1 MILCTYIY
9 REDYFMELMDL
20 MRTNRTYRRF
30 EQTPVSDGIIGEILE
45 AARNASSAA
54 NRQPLSYVVVK
65 SAKKVAEVFALTKW
79 AGYLAPEQGQPKKG
93 EEPVL
98 FIGVVENMDI
108 NKNCDT
114 DAGLAIANM
123 RLAAW
128 AHGVGS
134 CIIGACDKVKLSEMF
149 GLTENQV
156 LHTVVAFGYPSHTS
170 RIEDM
175 KDGNVK
181 YYLDENRDYVV
192 PKRRL
197 CEVVKEI

>member
-1 MILCTYIY
+1 M
-9 REDYFMELMDL
+9 ENNFMELMDL
-20 MRTNRTYRRF
+20 IRTNRTYRRF
-30 EQTPVSDGIIGEILE
+30 KQTAVSDEIIAEVLE
-45 AARNASSAA
+45 AARNAASAA

-65 SAKKVAEVFALTKW
+65 SQKKVEEVFALTKW
-79 AGYLAPEQGQPKKG
+79 AGYLPPEQGQPKKG

-134 CIIGACDKVKLSEMF
+134 CIIGACNKLELSRMF
-149 GLTENQV
+149 GLTQNQV
-156 LHTVVAFGYPSHTS
+156 LHTVIAFGYPSHAS
-170 RIEDM
+170 SIEDM
-175 KDGNVK
+175 KNDDVK
-181 YYLDENRDYVV
+181 YYLDGNRNYVV
-192 PKRRL
+192 PKRRIDD
-197 CEVVKEI
+197 VVTEI

>member
-1 MILCTYIY
+1 M
-9 REDYFMELMDL
+9 EDNFMELMDL
-20 MRTNRTYRRF
+20 IRTNRTYRRF
-30 EQTPVSDGIIGEILE
+30 KQTAVSDEIIAEVLE
-45 AARNASSAA
+45 AARNAASAA

-65 SAKKVAEVFALTKW
+65 SQKKVEEVFALTKW
-79 AGYLAPEQGQPKKG
+79 AGYLPPEQGQPKKG

-134 CIIGACDKVKLSEMF
+134 CIIGACNKPELSRMF
-149 GLTENQV
+149 GLTQNQV
-156 LHTVVAFGYPSHTS
+156 LHTVIAFGYPSHAS
-170 RIEDM
+170 SIEDM
-175 KDGNVK
+175 KNDDVK
-181 YYLDENRDYVV
+181 YYLDGNRNYVV
-192 PKRRL
+192 PKRRIDD
-197 CEVVKEI
+197 VVTEI

>member
-1 MILCTYIY
+1 
-9 REDYFMELMDL
+9 MELMDL
-20 MRTNRTYRRF
+20 IRTNRTYRRF
-30 EQTPVSDGIIGEILE
+30 KQTAVSDEIIAEVLE

-65 SAKKVAEVFALTKW
+65 SQKKVEEVFALTKW
-79 AGYLAPEQGQPKKG
+79 AGYLPPEQGQPKKG

-98 FIGVVENMDI
+98 FIGVVENTDI

-134 CIIGACDKVKLSEMF
+134 CIIGACNKPELSRMF
-149 GLTENQV
+149 GLTQNQV
-156 LHTVVAFGYPSHTS
+156 LHTVIAFGYPSHAS
-170 RIEDM
+170 SIEDM
-175 KDGNVK
+175 KNDDVK
-181 YYLDENRDYVV
+181 YYLDGNRNYVV
-192 PKRRL
+192 PKRRVDD
-197 CEVVKEI
+197 VVREI

>member
-1 MILCTYIY
+1 
-9 REDYFMELMDL
+9 MELMDL

-30 EQTPVSDGIIGEILE
+30 EQKPVSDGIIGEIME

-65 SAKKVAEVFALTKW
+65 SAEKVAEVFALTKW

-98 FIGVVENMDI
+98 FIGVVENTDI

-134 CIIGACDKVKLSEMF
+134 CIIGACDKAKLSEML
-149 GLTENQV
+149 GLTENQI

>member
-1 MILCTYIY
+1 M
-9 REDYFMELMDL
+9 ENNFMELMDL
-20 MRTNRTYRRF
+20 IRTNRTYRRF
-30 EQTPVSDGIIGEILE
+30 KQTAVSDEIIAEVLE
-45 AARNASSAA
+45 AARNAASAA

-65 SAKKVAEVFALTKW
+65 SQKKVEEVFALTKW
-79 AGYLAPEQGQPKKG
+79 AGYLPPEQGQPKAG

-98 FIGVVENMDI
+98 FIGVVENTDI

-134 CIIGACDKVKLSEMF
+134 CIIGACDRQKISEIF
-149 GLTENQV
+149 GLTDNQA
-156 LHTVVAFGYPSHTS
+156 LHTVIAFGYPSHTS

-175 KDGNVK
+175 KDGDVK
-181 YYLDENRDYVV
+181 YYLDDNRDYVV
-192 PKRRL
+192 PKRRV
-197 CEVVKEI
+197 CDVVKEI

>member
-1 MILCTYIY
+1 M
-9 REDYFMELMDL
+9 EDNFMELMDL
-20 MRTNRTYRRF
+20 IRTNRTYRRF
-30 EQTPVSDGIIGEILE
+30 KQTAVSDEIIAEVLE

-65 SAKKVAEVFALTKW
+65 SQKKVEEVFALTKW
-79 AGYLAPEQGQPKKG
+79 AGYLPPEQGQPKKG

-98 FIGVVENMDI
+98 FIGVVENTDI

-134 CIIGACDKVKLSEMF
+134 CIIGACNKPELSRMF
-149 GLTENQV
+149 GLTQNQV
-156 LHTVVAFGYPSHTS
+156 LHTVIAFGYPSHAS
-170 RIEDM
+170 SIEDM
-175 KDGNVK
+175 KNDDVK
-181 YYLDENRDYVV
+181 YYLDGNRNYVV
-192 PKRRL
+192 PKRRVDD
-197 CEVVKEI
+197 VVREI

>member
-1 MILCTYIY
+1 M
-9 REDYFMELMDL
+9 EDNFMELMDL
-20 MRTNRTYRRF
+20 IRTNRTYRRF
-30 EQTPVSDGIIGEILE
+30 KQTAVADEIIAEVLE
-45 AARNASSAA
+45 AARNAASAA

-65 SAKKVAEVFALTKW
+65 SQKKVEEVFALTKW
-79 AGYLAPEQGQPKKG
+79 AGYLPPEQGQPKAG

-98 FIGVVENMDI
+98 FIGVVENTDI

-134 CIIGACDKVKLSEMF
+134 CIIGACDRQKISEIF
-149 GLTENQV
+149 GLTDNQA
-156 LHTVVAFGYPSHTS
+156 LHTVIAFGYPSHTS

-175 KDGNVK
+175 KDGDVK
-181 YYLDENRDYVV
+181 YYLDDNRDYVV
-192 PKRRL
+192 PKRRV
-197 CEVVKEI
+197 CDVVKEI

>member
-1 MILCTYIY
+1 M
-9 REDYFMELMDL
+9 EDNFMELMDL
-20 MRTNRTYRRF
+20 IRTNRTYRRF
-30 EQTPVSDGIIGEILE
+30 KQTAVADEIIAEVLE
-45 AARNASSAA
+45 AARNAASAA

-65 SAKKVAEVFALTKW
+65 SQKKVEDVFALTKW
-79 AGYLAPEQGQPKKG
+79 AGYLPPEQGQPKAG

-98 FIGVVENMDI
+98 FIGVVENTDI

-134 CIIGACDKVKLSEMF
+134 CIIGACDRQKISEIF
-149 GLTENQV
+149 GLTDNQA
-156 LHTVVAFGYPSHTS
+156 LHTVIAFGYPSHTS

-175 KDGNVK
+175 KDGDVK
-181 YYLDENRDYVV
+181 YYLDDNRDYVV
-192 PKRRL
+192 PKRRV
-197 CEVVKEI
+197 CDVVKEI

>member
-1 MILCTYIY
+1 M
-9 REDYFMELMDL
+9 EDNFMELMDL
-20 MRTNRTYRRF
+20 IRTNRTYRRF
-30 EQTPVSDGIIGEILE
+30 KQTAVSDEIIAEVLE
-45 AARNASSAA
+45 AARNAASAA

-65 SAKKVAEVFALTKW
+65 SQKKVEEVFALTKW
-79 AGYLAPEQGQPKKG
+79 AGYLPPEQGQPKKG

-134 CIIGACDKVKLSEMF
+134 CIIGACNKLELSRMF
-149 GLTENQV
+149 GLTQNQV
-156 LHTVVAFGYPSHTS
+156 LHTVIAFGYPSHAS
-170 RIEDM
+170 SIEDM
-175 KDGNVK
+175 KNDDVK
-181 YYLDENRDYVV
+181 YYLDGNRNYVV
-192 PKRRL
+192 PKRRIDD
-197 CEVVKEI
+197 VVTEI

>member
-1 MILCTYIY
+1 M
-9 REDYFMELMDL
+9 EDNFMELMDL
-20 MRTNRTYRRF
+20 IRTNRTYRRF
-30 EQTPVSDGIIGEILE
+30 KQTAVSDEIIAEVLE
-45 AARNASSAA
+45 AARNAASAA

-65 SAKKVAEVFALTKW
+65 SQKKVEEVFALTKW
-79 AGYLAPEQGQPKKG
+79 AGYLPPEQGQPKAG

-98 FIGVVENMDI
+98 FIGVVENTDI

-134 CIIGACDKVKLSEMF
+134 CIIGACDRQKISEIF
-149 GLTENQV
+149 GLTDNQA
-156 LHTVVAFGYPSHTS
+156 LHTVIAFGYPSHTS

-175 KDGNVK
+175 KDGDVK
-181 YYLDENRDYVV
+181 YYLDDNRDYVV
-192 PKRRL
+192 PKRRV
-197 CEVVKEI
+197 CDVVKEI

>member
-1 MILCTYIY
+1 
-9 REDYFMELMDL
+9 MELMDL

-30 EQTPVSDGIIGEILE
+30 KQTAVSDEIIGEIME

-54 NRQPLSYVVVK
+54 NRQPLGYVVVK
-65 SAKKVAEVFALTKW
+65 SPEKVAEVFALTKW
-79 AGYLAPEQGQPKKG
+79 AGYLPPEQGQPKAG

-98 FIGVVENMDI
+98 FIGVVENTDI

-134 CIIGACDKVKLSEMF
+134 CIIGACNRQKLSELF
-149 GLTENQV
+149 GLKEDQK
-156 LHTVVAFGYPSHTS
+156 LHTVVAFGYPSHIS
-170 RIEDM
+170 RIENVE
-175 KDGNVK
+175 KDGDIR
-181 YYLDENRDYVV
+181 YHLDEDGNYVV
-192 PKRRL
+192 PKRNL
-197 CEVVKEI
+197 EDVVTCI

>member
-1 MILCTYIY
+1 
-9 REDYFMELMDL
+9 MELMDL
-20 MRTNRTYRRF
+20 IRTNRTYRRF
-30 EQTPVSDGIIGEILE
+30 KQTAVSDEIIAEVLE

-65 SAKKVAEVFALTKW
+65 SQKKVEEVFALTKW
-79 AGYLAPEQGQPKKG
+79 AGYLPPEQGQPKKG

-98 FIGVVENMDI
+98 FIGVVENTDI

-134 CIIGACDKVKLSEMF
+134 CIIGACNKPELSRMF
-149 GLTENQV
+149 GLAQNQV
-156 LHTVVAFGYPSHTS
+156 HHTIIAFGYPSHAS
-170 RIEDM
+170 SIEDM
-175 KDGNVK
+175 KNDDVK
-181 YYLDENRDYVV
+181 YYLDGNRNYVV
-192 PKRRL
+192 PKRRIDD
-197 CEVVKEI
+197 VVTEI

>member
-1 MILCTYIY
+1 
-9 REDYFMELMDL
+9 MELMDL
-20 MRTNRTYRRF
+20 IRTNRTYRRF
-30 EQTPVSDGIIGEILE
+30 KQTAVADEIIAEVLE
-45 AARNASSAA
+45 AARNAASAA

-65 SAKKVAEVFALTKW
+65 SQKKVEEVFALTKW
-79 AGYLAPEQGQPKKG
+79 AGYLPPEQGQPKAG

-98 FIGVVENMDI
+98 FIGVVENTDI

-134 CIIGACDKVKLSEMF
+134 CIIGACDRQKISEIF
-149 GLTENQV
+149 GLTDNQA
-156 LHTVVAFGYPSHTS
+156 LHTVIAFGYPSHTS

-175 KDGNVK
+175 KDGDVK
-181 YYLDENRDYVV
+181 YYLDDNRDYVV
-192 PKRRL
+192 PKRRV
-197 CEVVKEI
+197 CDVVKEI

>member
-1 MILCTYIY
+1 
-9 REDYFMELMDL
+9 MELMDL

-30 EQTPVSDGIIGEILE
+30 KQTAVADEIIAEVLE
-45 AARNASSAA
+45 AARNAASAA

-65 SAKKVAEVFALTKW
+65 SQKKVEEVFALTKW
-79 AGYLAPEQGQPKKG
+79 AGYLPPEQGQPKAG

-98 FIGVVENMDI
+98 FIGVVENTDI

-134 CIIGACDKVKLSEMF
+134 CIIGACDRQKISEIF
-149 GLTENQV
+149 GLTDNQA
-156 LHTVVAFGYPSHTS
+156 LHTVIAFGYPSHTS

-175 KDGNVK
+175 KDGDVK
-181 YYLDENRDYVV
+181 YYLDGNRDYVV
-192 PKRRL
+192 PKRRVDD
-197 CEVVKEI
+197 VVREI

>member
-1 MILCTYIY
+1 M
-9 REDYFMELMDL
+9 ENNFMELMDL
-20 MRTNRTYRRF
+20 IRTNRTYRRF
-30 EQTPVSDGIIGEILE
+30 KQTAVSDEIIAEVLE
-45 AARNASSAA
+45 AARNAASVA

-65 SAKKVAEVFALTKW
+65 SQKKVEEVFALTKW
-79 AGYLAPEQGQPKKG
+79 AGYLPPEQGQPKKG

-134 CIIGACDKVKLSEMF
+134 CIIGACNKLELSRMF
-149 GLTENQV
+149 GLTQNQV
-156 LHTVVAFGYPSHTS
+156 LHTVIAFGYPSHAS
-170 RIEDM
+170 SIEDM
-175 KDGNVK
+175 KNDDVK
-181 YYLDENRDYVV
+181 YYLDGNRNYVV
-192 PKRRL
+192 PKRRIDD
-197 CEVVKEI
+197 VVTEI